1 MRRFDVAVIG
11 GGVVGAMIA
20 YALQRRGLAV
30 ALFDAALRGS
40 ASRASAGML
49 APYPEG
55 LTGQALCWGEEGLER
70 YPALLADLQRLCG
83 ETVPAD
89 FQGTWMVATSD
100 AERAR
105 LGKDDPL
112 PGWLE
117 RIRGARGGRKDPGG
131 YVHPPHLRRSLTR
144 AFLTLGGTHIK
155 ARIHSYEAETAS
167 VTLSDG
173 QRRWR
178 ADRLVIAAGAWSA
191 AFGLPIRPVKGEA
204 LLLLAPPPPAPVFV
218 AEGYAVP
225 RGRGLYIGATT
236 REQHAPGVDLFG
248 LRWLA
253 DFAHET
259 FPHLEDARL
268 SQVLWGYRPMAE
280 APIVGPIETRV
291 FAATG
296 HGRNGVLLAPATA
309 RKVAEW
315 LGVSEGGEW

>member
-1 MRRFDVAVIG
+1 MKRFDVAVIG
-11 GGVVGAMIA
+11 GGVVGSMIA
-20 YALQRRGLAV
+20 YTLQRRGLATV
-30 ALFDAALRGS
+30 LFDAALRGS

-55 LTGQALCWGEEGLER
+55 LSGQALRWGEEGLER
-70 YPALLADLQRLCG
+70 YPALLADLRRLGG
-83 ETVPAD
+83 EPVPAD

-105 LGKDDPL
+105 LEKHDPL

-117 RIRGARGGRKDPGG
+117 RIRGARAGRKDPGG
-131 YVHPPHLRRSLTR
+131 YVHPEHLRKALQR
-144 AFLTLGGTHIK
+144 ALLTLGGARIK
-155 ARIHSYEAETAS
+155 ARIRSYEAGAAS

-173 QRRWR
+173 RQRWQ
-178 ADRLVIAAGAWSA
+178 ADRLVVAAGAWSA
-191 AFGLPIRPVKGEA
+191 AFGLPVRPVKGEA
-204 LLLLAPPPPAPVFV
+204 LLLLATPPPAPVFV
-218 AEGYAVP
+218 GEGYAVP
-225 RGRGLYIGATT
+225 RGRGLYVGATT
-236 REQHAPGVDLFG
+236 REPRTPGVDLFG

-259 FPHLEDARL
+259 FPHLEGARL
-268 SQVLWGYRPMAE
+268 AKALWGYRPMAE
-280 APIVGPIETRV
+280 APIVSPIETRV

-315 LGVSEGGEW
+315 LGVSEGGK

>member
-11 GGVVGAMIA
+11 GGVVGGTIA
-20 YALQRRGLAV
+20 FALQKHGLAV

-55 LTGQALCWGEEGLER
+55 LSGQILRWGEEGLER
-70 YPALLADLQRLCG
+70 YPTILADLERLTG
-83 ETVPAD
+83 EAVPAS

-100 AERAR
+100 AELTR
-105 LGKDDPL
+105 LGKHDPL

-131 YVHPPHLRRSLTR
+131 YVNPQRLKRALIN
-144 AFLTLGGTHIK
+144 AFLALGGTQVK
-155 ARIHSYEAETAS
+155 ARIRGYEAGATQ
-167 VTLSDG
+167 VTLTDG

-191 AFGLPIRPVKGEA
+191 AFGLPVRPVKGEA

-225 RGRGLYIGATT
+225 RDRGLYIGATT

-259 FPHLEDARL
+259 FPHLEGARL

-315 LGVSEGGEW
+315 LGASEGGE